1 MASSSTAPP
10 PEDDPMVAAAVEE
23 MNLWH
28 AGVVF
33 TCAHFRAGVVIE
45 GNSDAFETAKHDF
58 IQHVK
63 NAQCDVAQ
71 VIATHCPPG
80 SSWDSAPGWAK
91 QRPADHRFWCAVE
104 EEYNS
109 PASMHMRNEEIPAFK
124 EMLESVRNY
133 MVQKFILD
141 KVYWQVLVKSY
152 TVMTRLSLMAATML
166 STDAGIMQSLMRT
179 LVQKGV
185 PKNAIVNA
193 VGKMKKLPPWMD
205 PDMQDR
211 MLTTRDDSLMR
222 KLNVAWRVQNAF
234 GNRMFNKF
242 PLRPPTL
249 GDIKEGYTLPDTA
262 PGKKIPMHQFFT
274 LKTRGPGMSRA
285 ELGELREQIA
295 AQQEAWE
302 ETPATPYVR
311 QQMSGYGAE
320 KYADWEPVDRHASNA
335 LQLAQDTYY
344 MKLPKSSSTVSVEDA
359 RGSDE
364 AIWNSYDEAYR
375 RANELA
381 LPYQKT
387 MQQFGEDVK
396 LMQPFM
402 ELENPLVDYA
412 RAIYTRQQEVME
424 DMILDTR
431 NVFRPMS
438 RERLYE
444 IRLGAEP
451 SLRELKIDTDVVRSV
466 RLHKCDVLCKLSC
479 KWSTAAG
486 HTCNAECAAH
496 CNDAGTEEPQER
508 DETPREAA
516 QRHEPWGCCNACKT
530 DNSGPDRTV
539 AAVARVFG
547 RPGLAP
553 VPQDL
558 SCPGKGRCQ
567 RHQGLV

>member
-1 MASSSTAPP
+1 
-10 PEDDPMVAAAVEE
+10 MVAAAVEE

-109 PASMHMRNEEIPAFK
+109 PASMHMRNEEIPSFK

-133 MVQKFILD
+133 MVQKGILHD
-141 KVYWQVLVKSY
+141 MYWRVLVKSY
-152 TVMTRLSLMAATML
+152 AAMTRLSLMAATML

-285 ELGELREQIA
+285 G
-295 AQQEAWE
+295 
-302 ETPATPYVR
+302 
-311 QQMSGYGAE
+311 
-320 KYADWEPVDRHASNA
+320 
-335 LQLAQDTYY
+335 
-344 MKLPKSSSTVSVEDA
+344 
-359 RGSDE
+359 
-364 AIWNSYDEAYR
+364 
-375 RANELA
+375 
-381 LPYQKT
+381 
-387 MQQFGEDVK
+387 
-396 LMQPFM
+396 
-402 ELENPLVDYA
+402 
-412 RAIYTRQQEVME
+412 
-424 DMILDTR
+424 
-431 NVFRPMS
+431 
-438 RERLYE
+438 
-444 IRLGAEP
+444 
-451 SLRELKIDTDVVRSV
+451 
-466 RLHKCDVLCKLSC
+466 
-479 KWSTAAG
+479 
-486 HTCNAECAAH
+486 
-496 CNDAGTEEPQER
+496 
-508 DETPREAA
+508 
-516 QRHEPWGCCNACKT
+516 
-530 DNSGPDRTV
+530 
-539 AAVARVFG
+539 
-547 RPGLAP
+547 
-553 VPQDL
+553 
-558 SCPGKGRCQ
+558 
-567 RHQGLV
+567 